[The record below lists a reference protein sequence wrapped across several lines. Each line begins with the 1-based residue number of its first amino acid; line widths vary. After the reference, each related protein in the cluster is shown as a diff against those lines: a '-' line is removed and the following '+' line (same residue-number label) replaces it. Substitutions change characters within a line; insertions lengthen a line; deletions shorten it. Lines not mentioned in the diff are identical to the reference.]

1 MEYTIKYKAVNTYDA
16 PVDEAF
22 WQFLLRPEENDTQRV
37 RLSKFSNSINAAVD
51 ASTNTFG
58 FPICR
63 VHLKKAVERISFEAN
78 YIISKKHSNPFS
90 ALDSVVNPVHT
101 QLLNSL
107 DFKIEHERFLGETSL
122 TTLNREALP
131 FKFSD
136 SRSIFDNLN
145 ELNAWIYKNFEF
157 KTRVTDVTTTPSEFL
172 AQGAGVCQ
180 DFTHLFLTIA
190 RLHQIPA
197 RYTSG
202 YLHQGNGYKG
212 DSQMHAWAE
221 CYIPEKGWLGF
232 DPANNLIALE
242 NHIKVAHGRDYA
254 DCAPIK
260 GIIYSNSEKNET
272 NYVVEVQAREESEPD
287 VFMDFEVSEPLP
299 FAQQLAFQS
308 QWQQQQYQQQQQL
321 RQQQNPLDSSEL

>member
-63 VHLKKAVERISFEAN
+63 VHLKKAVERLSFEAN
-78 YIISKKHSNPFS
+78 YIISKNHSNPFS
-90 ALDSVVNPVHT
+90 ALDSVVNPEHT